1 MKTFNLFSCKHLR
14 QRERHLLTMQI
25 VFSCDLSSFHMLFV
39 TWIQCNIHFWFTII
53 VSPNIF
59 IQPIR
64 RTFNK
69 NTHIYESNAIEI
81 DERENI
87 KYIFIYIFFSLEISQ
102 RNENWFLTESY
113 TSLGATIAPSLSF
126 IVVSTDINS
135 AMDNLARTSQQF
147 LAIGNTAGT
156 VLTAGIIS

>member
-1 MKTFNLFSCKHLR
+1 MEFSYVVCYLNSMQHP
-14 QRERHLLTMQI
+14 LL
-25 VFSCDLSSFHMLFV
+25 VYHYSLPHY
-39 TWIQCNIHFWFTII
+39 
-53 VSPNIF
+53 IF

-69 NTHIYESNAIEI
+69 NTHSYESNAIEI

>member
-1 MKTFNLFSCKHLR
+1 MKTFNLFSCKNLR

-25 VFSCDLSSFHMLFV
+25 VFSCDLWSFHMLFV

-87 KYIFIYIFFSLEISQ
+87 KYIFIFIFFFTRNKSEERKLISH
-102 RNENWFLTESY
+102 RELYEFGCDDS
-113 TSLGATIAPSLSF
+113 TIF
-126 IVVSTDINS
+126 I
-135 AMDNLARTSQQF
+135 LYRRF
-147 LAIGNTAGT
+147 HGY
-156 VLTAGIIS
+156 